1 MMGNQFNEIMQKLR
15 AQRVRARRYTAMLLV
30 LAMLTS
36 LSVSWRL
43 HQVGTA
49 LTTDNEYSCGMEEH
63 VHTDDCYTEELV
75 CGYEEGEPEDPDSA
89 FSVDSEPTT
98 EEPEAEPEEPEPEET
113 EPEVHHHTA
122 DCYETVLVEH
132 KELTCGQEE
141 HVHDETCPVDPDTGD
156 FLCGFEEHTH
166 TDDCFTTETE
176 TEEKLV
182 CGYEEGQ
189 VLSDGAAD
197 DDGIA
202 ALEDTNTAT
211 SVAENSSSEAVS
223 EPVLHHHT
231 EACYEKVLTCTIP
244 EHTHTL
250 ACLADYSAD
259 VETDDDWQ
267 KYSVGLSDNWNE
279 ALLAVAKEQLGYKES
294 EKNFQTD
301 EALGDII
308 DVHHYTRYGAFYGNP
323 YADWDV
329 AFIAFCQ
336 HYAGI
341 PKTEIPQRL
350 GLEALRADMDAMG
363 FAYLTEGEDAAY
375 EAIPGDVVT
384 YNKNGTADDET
395 IGIVETVGD
404 DSLTVISGAVEGA
417 VAEVTVPF
425 TDVTS
430 TILVDQAYGDYVGE
444 ADDRDGSYDDE
455 IAVQPADEMGA
466 TAVQTGDTFDKDKAV
481 NLESV
486 CQKGDGKL
494 TVKVQVVGPNGY
506 FIDMPQDYKVK
517 VGDKVKFTIDFK
529 ATEGDFVDSEGKF
542 QKYAYYQFENLGLF
556 DSLNGQNI
564 TDPSTG
570 KVLGKFS
577 VDQSG
582 LVKITWD
589 EKALDLDKAF
599 DAHFEL
605 EAEASLS
612 GSDDEKTITF
622 PGTNNTIT
630 IRKESDAAIDK
641 KAVNDNQILSDDKGP
656 YIEYEVVVSTTK
668 GTFTTVDISDAFD
681 SWNDLRGNYDKTSFE
696 LKKSDGSTIDL
707 SKYTFDVDNTIEANG
722 KQEQSFKIVGLPKLS
737 AGESYT
743 LKYKYRLDKDKCT
756 NQKLSGR
763 LTNNAKVEYDGKN
776 KTSQES
782 KNFGTPSDAKI
793 EKTGSDF
800 VEEDKDGSFLR
811 FTIKVTTDKGTLGT
825 VDILDVIGKDN
836 ALKGTYDKG
845 SFVLTGPNETID
857 LTEYKDFVIDNKSG
871 SQNFVIKNLP
881 ELKAGQNYTLTYK
894 YRLDKDTS
902 KDGKL
907 VGYFRNDAT
916 VQYDDKTDKDEFEN
930 TYSSIL
936 WKKGT
941 YNNKTEQITWE
952 VVVRNQNKK
961 HLNGYT
967 VKDIL
972 TNTNAKIVG
981 NIEVT
986 SGKTEDNIT
995 TAYDTITT
1003 ANGKN
1008 RFEYTFS
1015 KQPDDEEFYKFTYM
1029 TTGNPGDKNRAE
1041 LWGPDGTG
1049 TGTGGSKVDEVP
1061 DVPAG
1066 GGSRGNW
1073 FGKRPTGN
1081 KGKLNTTD
1089 DAKQITLN
1097 WWATYL
1103 MDESNEDYKAKKFT
1117 LVDTF
1122 AEPVNA
1128 DGTTL
1133 NGQNYAILGKL
1144 DKQLKTGITAYMTD
1158 GLGEQSYDKTVE
1170 KGVTFAFTYYDD
1182 HGQPITDENAKVRSF
1197 KVTVDWSGSNYKLYQ
1212 ISLCKEYSPYTTY
1225 IDNPTKMND
1234 FKQWTISNRLT
1245 NGKDTTFGEYTYTK
1259 EKEPDKEQSLK
1270 KFSGKGSH
1278 WFSANANL
1286 SYGELE
1292 KDEDGNRVFWY
1303 KLFLENA
1310 SDSTFEVTD
1319 KLPDGVA
1326 FTGDYIVGL
1335 SNSANDDAGQSSLT
1349 VLTKKPAPWG
1359 GGAEVDDLT
1368 GGKYVSV
1375 EENGQTVTFN
1385 LKNMNDFDLAKY
1397 KGIMILFKVKI
1408 TDSFWDDARNTEK
1421 PYHNE
1426 AWWGAGRPA
1435 KTDTKIT
1442 RYEEYVDKTGSQK
1455 RNAEN
1460 DNINEVTYTVTI
1472 NKDAKQLLPRDSD
1485 LELIDR
1491 FTVPKDVTA
1500 TLDRDSVKLTDAS
1513 GNDAMEKL
1521 ISFEDASAPSGTGTE
1536 YSMTFKV
1543 RYEAN
1548 NPKMYKLTYKYTI
1561 DTSKTKANEKEFT
1574 LKNSVEL
1581 FGKVKYA
1588 SDVRYQKI
1596 TGSGTAHQEGESTLT
1611 LLKVQKGLTNKTLK
1625 GAKFGLYRYGDS
1637 KWIEVNTTG
1646 LVTDS
1651 NGKLIFDTMAGKGNA
1666 QVEEGKLYKLVE
1678 TEAPSGYV
1686 KSDKAYY
1693 FIMMPNGQTDTEAVY
1708 KMAAGTDGLVGE
1720 MTQQE
1725 KDSIIYAKYDAD
1737 TSLQVEN
1744 ASSQVSVEKQWLDE
1758 NGKAMTD
1765 ADKPS
1770 SVIVHLYRYAKDNTW
1785 PEGKDESFVET
1796 AELSKTNSWSYTFTG
1811 LQEGYYYVIQE
1822 DPNAAYHVMYATVD
1836 GRNDNTRLENGDK
1849 VTITN
1854 QKRTTSLE
1862 VVKLW
1867 QDSDGNPLTENLPT
1881 EITLILY
1888 EKGTN
1893 QEKTRGKV
1901 KPDAEGNWKY
1911 TFTDLDPDAQ
1921 YYVVEEVSVDGYT
1934 VSYTN
1939 DADLPAAPGDTITV
1953 TNRKN
1958 APGYEL
1964 PATGST
1970 GTAPYTTA
1978 GAVLMGAALV
1988 GGYRRK
1994 RRQERR
2000 GE

>member
-1 MMGNQFNEIMQKLR
+1 MGNRFNEIMQKLR

-49 LTTDNEYSCGMEEH
+49 LTTDSEYCCGMEEH

-98 EEPEAEPEEPEPEET
+98 EEPETEPEETEPEET

-122 DCYETVLVEH
+122 DCYEAVLVEH
-132 KELTCGQEE
+132 KELTCGEEE
-141 HVHDETCPVDPDTGD
+141 HTHDETCPVDPDTGD
-156 FLCGFEEHTH
+156 FICGYEEHTH
-166 TDDCFTTETE
+166 TDDCYTTETE
-176 TEEKLV
+176 TEEKLI

-189 VLSDGAAD
+189 VLSDGTAAD
-197 DDGIA
+197 EDGIA

-211 SVAENSSSEAVS
+211 SVADDSSSEAVS

-259 VETDDDWQ
+259 VETDDDWE

-279 ALLAVAKEQLGYKES
+279 ALLAVAQEQLGYKES

-350 GLEALRADMDAMG
+350 GLEALRADVDAMG

-444 ADDRDGSYDDE
+444 ADDRDGSHDEE
-455 IAVQPADEMGA
+455 IAVQPADEKDA
-466 TAVQTGDTFDKDKAV
+466 VAVQTGDTFDKDKAV

-494 TVKVQVVGPNGY
+494 TVKVQVVGPDGY

-517 VGDKVKFTIDFK
+517 VGDKVKFKIDFK
-529 ATEGDFVDSEGKF
+529 ATDGDFVDSEGKF

-570 KVLGKFS
+570 EVLGKFS

-589 EKALDLDKAF
+589 EKALDLEKAF

-605 EAEASLS
+605 EAEASLR

-630 IRKESDAAIDK
+630 IRKESDAAIGK
-641 KAVNDNQILSDDKGP
+641 KAVNDNQILRDDKGP

-668 GTFTTVDISDAFD
+668 GTFTTVDISDAFN
-681 SWNDLRGNYDKTSFE
+681 SWNDLRGEYDTTSFE

-707 SKYTFDVDNTIEANG
+707 SKYTFNTIEANG
-722 KQEQSFKIVGLPKLS
+722 EQKQSFKIEGLPKLS

-756 NQKLSGR
+756 NQKLSGW

-776 KTSQES
+776 ETSQES

-800 VEEDKDGSFLR
+800 VEEDEDGSFLR
-811 FTIKVTTDKGTLGT
+811 FTIEVTTDKGTLGT
-825 VDILDVIGKDN
+825 VDILDVIDKNN
-836 ALKGTYDKG
+836 ALKGTYDKN
-845 SFVLTGPNETID
+845 SFVLTGPNGTID
-857 LTEYKDFVIDNKSG
+857 LTKHGDFVIDNKSA

-916 VQYDDKTDKDEFEN
+916 VRYDDKTDKDTFEN

-986 SGKTEDNIT
+986 RGKTEDNIT

-1003 ANGKN
+1003 AKGQN

-1015 KQPDDEEFYKFTYM
+1015 KQPDDEEFYKFTYV
-1029 TTGNPGDKNRAE
+1029 TTGNPGDKNGAE
-1041 LWGPDGTG
+1041 LWGPNGTG

-1066 GGSRGNW
+1066 GGSRGDW

-1081 KGKLNTTD
+1081 DGKLNTTD

-1097 WWATYL
+1097 WWATYR
-1103 MDESNEDYKAKKFT
+1103 MDEVDNEDYKAKKFT
-1117 LVDTF
+1117 LVDKF

-1128 DGTTL
+1128 DGTKL
-1133 NGQNYAILGKL
+1133 KGQNYAILGEL
-1144 DKQLKTGITAYMTD
+1144 DNQLKTRITAYMTD
-1158 GLGEQSYDKTVE
+1158 GLGEQSYDETVK
-1170 KGVTFAFTYYDD
+1170 KGVKFAFTYYDD
-1182 HGQPITDENAKVRSF
+1182 DGKSITDEKAKVRSF
-1197 KVTVDWSGSNYKLYQ
+1197 EVTVDWSGSNYKLYQ
-1212 ISLCKEYSPYTTY
+1212 INLCKEPHPYTTY
-1225 IDNPTKMND
+1225 IDDPTKMND
-1234 FKQWTISNRLT
+1234 FKQWTISNSLT
-1245 NGKDTTFGEYTYTK
+1245 KGKDTKFGKYTYTK

-1270 KFSGKGSH
+1270 KFSGKDEY

-1286 SYGELE
+1286 SYGELN

-1310 SDSTFEVTD
+1310 SGSTFEVTD
-1319 KLPDGVA
+1319 KLQDGVA

-1335 SNSANDDAGQSSLT
+1335 GNSANDNAGRGSLT
-1349 VLTKKPAPWG
+1349 ALAEDRWG
-1359 GGAEVDDLT
+1359 GDDWT

-1375 EENGQTVTFN
+1375 KENGQTVTFN
-1385 LKNMNDFDLAKY
+1385 LKDMNDFDLAKY

-1408 TDSFWDDARNTEK
+1408 TDSFWDDARNTERT
-1421 PYHNE
+1421 YTNE
-1426 AWWGAGRPA
+1426 AWWGAGHPA
-1435 KTDTKIT
+1435 KTVTKIT

-1455 RNAEN
+1455 TNAEN

-1472 NKDAKQLLPRDSD
+1472 NKDAKQLLPHDSD

-1611 LLKVQKGLTNKTLK
+1611 LLKVQKGLTNKTLE
-1625 GAKFGLYRYGDS
+1625 GAKFDLYRYGGS
-1637 KWIEVNTTG
+1637 SWIKVTTG
-1646 LVTDS
+1646 LVTDR

-1708 KMAAGTDGLVGE
+1708 KMAAGTDGLVRE

-1765 ADKPS
+1765 AAKPS

-1796 AELSKTNSWSYTFTG
+1796 AELSKTNSWSHTFTG
-1811 LQEGYYYVIQE
+1811 LEEGYYYVIQE
-1822 DPNAAYHVMYATVD
+1822 EPNAAYHVMYATVD
-1836 GRNDNTRLENGDK
+1836 GTNNNTRLENGDK

-1867 QDSDGNPLTENLPT
+1867 CNEDGSELSEELPDSITFKLYDSSNTVVAEKTVTAADGWKCKFENLDP
-1881 EITLILY
+1881 
-1888 EKGTN
+1888 N
-1893 QEKTRGKV
+1893 GK
-1901 KPDAEGNWKY
+1901 
-1911 TFTDLDPDAQ
+1911 
-1921 YYVVEEVSVDGYT
+1921 YYVVEPDPGNYT
-1934 VSYTN
+1934 VTYGYN
-1939 DADLPAAPGDTITV
+1939 EEYPAQPGATIVV
-1953 TNRKN
+1953 TNRKV